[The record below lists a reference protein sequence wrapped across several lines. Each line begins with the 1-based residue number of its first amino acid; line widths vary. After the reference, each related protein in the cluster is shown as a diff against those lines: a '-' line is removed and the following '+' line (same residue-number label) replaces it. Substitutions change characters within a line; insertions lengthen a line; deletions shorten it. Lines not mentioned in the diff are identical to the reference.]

1 MADYG
6 SCNKVILVGR
16 IAGDIKSKDSKKG
29 TPVAS
34 FSIATNE
41 IYLNETKPRPS
52 FHRVITFGKKAD
64 LVVKY
69 GEKGRLICIEGKLH
83 ASSWKDENEQT
94 HTVVEVA
101 AEQII
106 FLTGKE
112 TIREKKEEEPQEKEA
127 GFVEGEGEPFE
138 KTEREPGE
146 DDDPF

>member
-6 SCNKVILVGR
+6 SFNKVVLIGR
-16 IAGDIKSKDSKKG
+16 ITGDTKSKDSKKG
-29 TPVAS
+29 TAVAS

-41 IYLNETKPRPS
+41 LYLNENKPRPS
-52 FHRVITFGKKAD
+52 FHRVVTFGKKAD

-83 ASSWKDENEQT
+83 TRSWKDEGGQT

-112 TIREKKEEEPQEKEA
+112 KKEEPEEKDA
-127 GFVEGEGEPFE
+127 DFVEGESEPFE
-138 KTEREPGE
+138 KAGREPGE
-146 DDDPF
+146 DDPF